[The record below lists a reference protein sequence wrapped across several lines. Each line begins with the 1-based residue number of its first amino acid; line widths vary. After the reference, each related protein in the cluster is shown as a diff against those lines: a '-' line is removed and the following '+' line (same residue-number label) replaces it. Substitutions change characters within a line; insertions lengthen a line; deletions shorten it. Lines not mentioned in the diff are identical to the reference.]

1 MTESHSPLLVF
12 LTWIL
17 IGPPL
22 PLYLMLV
29 LVGFGLLSVL
39 LLRRRFQGKTIAL
52 LGMLAVMFVQS
63 GLMVFI
69 GLFHEEAARPH
80 PELHMEMVHEMWE
93 PISMLFRFDSRLA
106 QIGVLAAVCVA
117 LYLEFGRSRLDMA
130 KAFPAL
136 QFFEPPVEL
145 QQSVKRVAEKAG
157 IETPEVRLVDS
168 GEPSAFTVR
177 VSRKYAIAVSV
188 GLLESFDEREVEA
201 CIAHEISHLKNSD
214 FTLRSIA
221 TLAKVALFAR
231 PLSYFIEP
239 AIYRAREFLA
249 DKTAA
254 KLVGG
259 PDALISALS
268 KLHESNV
275 VSSAAIQPAFSCC
288 LDGKRS
294 FLRVLDKHPD
304 LTTRIRVLR
313 EMKLS

>member
-1 MTESHSPLLVF
+1 MTDPHSPFFVF

-22 PLYLMLV
+22 PLHLALA

-39 LLRRRFQGKTIAL
+39 LLRRQFQGKTIAL
-52 LGMLAVMFVQS
+52 LGMLGVMFAQS
-63 GLMVFI
+63 ALVVFKSLVHVE
-69 GLFHEEAARPH
+69 GATPH
-80 PELHMEMVHEMWE
+80 PELHMEMVHEMWL
-93 PISMLFRFDSRLA
+93 PLSMLFKFDSRLA

-117 LYLEFGRSRLDMA
+117 LYIEFGRSRLGMA
-130 KAFPAL
+130 EAFPSL

-145 QQSVKRVAEKAG
+145 EQSVKKLAERAG
-157 IETPEVRLVDS
+157 IDTPEIRLVDS
-168 GEPSAFTVR
+168 GVPSAFTVR

-188 GLLESFDEREVEA
+188 GLLESFDESEVDA
-201 CIAHEISHLKNSD
+201 CIAHEISHLKNKD

-231 PLSYFIEP
+231 PLSYFIES

-254 KLVGG
+254 MLIGG
-259 PDALISALS
+259 PEALISALS

-275 VSSAAIQPAFSCC
+275 AGSTTIQPMFSCC
-288 LDGKRS
+288 LDGRSS
-294 FLRVLDKHPD
+294 FLRILDKHPD
-304 LTTRIRVLR
+304 LASRIRVLR
-313 EMKLS
+313 EMRIP